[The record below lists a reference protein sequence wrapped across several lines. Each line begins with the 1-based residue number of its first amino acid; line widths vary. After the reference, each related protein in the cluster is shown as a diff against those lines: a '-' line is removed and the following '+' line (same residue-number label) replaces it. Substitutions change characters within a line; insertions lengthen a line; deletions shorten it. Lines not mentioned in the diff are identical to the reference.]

1 MEFEEEEVEENDEN
15 WIENRSK
22 LEELFNIENSHEYKV
37 FCRDFDEVVD
47 AEDLCAQEELKRLR
61 LRLDQLIDLV
71 KCKQN

>member
-22 LEELFNIENSHEYKV
+22 LEELFNIENSQEYKV

-47 AEDLCAQEELKRLR
+47 AEDLCAQEELKGY
-61 LRLDQLIDLV
+61 V
-71 KCKQN
+71 